1 MLQVHRNFRLWLTS
15 YPTPLFPSSILEN
28 SIKMTNEPPKGLKA
42 GLLRTYLSDPVSS
55 PAFFEGC
62 VQKASFHKLLFGL
75 SFFHSIVQVCGRWCS
90 LSRRPLLSAQPQVS
104 RLTSIRCQQCWSWAP
119 STLAVCAHLPLQR
132 GCAASRH

>member
-1 MLQVHRNFRLWLTS
+1 MAGLQVHRNFRLWLTS

-75 SFFHSIVQVCGRWCS
+75 AFFHSIVQVRGGWCS
-90 LSRRPLLSAQPQVS
+90 LSLRPLLYAQS
-104 RLTSIRCQQCWSWAP
+104 L
-119 STLAVCAHLPLQR
+119 
-132 GCAASRH
+132 